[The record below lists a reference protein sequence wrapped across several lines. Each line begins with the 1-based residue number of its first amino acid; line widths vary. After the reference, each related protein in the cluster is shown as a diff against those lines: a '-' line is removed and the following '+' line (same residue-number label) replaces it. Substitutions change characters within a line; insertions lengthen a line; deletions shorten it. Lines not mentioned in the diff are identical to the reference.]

1 MSLAPDR
8 NGWCL
13 VQVPVQLRLFSYLH
27 PDLGFY
33 AFRASLREAPPQ
45 TRIVSLSI
53 ILTPPQKTKAL
64 AVPGVELDLVS
75 LRPHEEY
82 KARPRSLPLRP
93 EPLSQSPGVAPRGP
107 SLPR

>member
-13 VQVPVQLRLFSYLH
+13 GQVPVQLRLFSYLH

-45 TRIVSLSI
+45 TRIVSLSV
-53 ILTPPQKTKAL
+53 ILTPPKNRRSRC
-64 AVPGVELDLVS
+64 PGWS
-75 LRPHEEY
+75 
-82 KARPRSLPLRP
+82 
-93 EPLSQSPGVAPRGP
+93 
-107 SLPR
+107 